1 MGRLF
6 EIGLELDKLFPVSD
20 EEVVDTETG
29 ELLDIS
35 YLGELQMEREQIITY
50 LLQEVKNLE
59 ADAEAYKKQ
68 KDHFAKRQKVAE
80 NRKEALKNYVASCLN
95 GDAFEAADKSV
106 KATFRKSESVVIIS
120 LDDIRDEYKTREIT
134 YKPDKKAIK
143 EAILRGYEV
152 KGAELVT
159 NQNIQI
165 K

>member
-6 EIGLELDKLFPVSD
+6 EIGIEIDKLFPISEDTVLD
-20 EEVVDTETG
+20 ETTG

-35 YLGELQMEREQIITY
+35 YLGQLQMERDQILTY
-50 LLQEVKNLE
+50 LLQEVKNLD
-59 ADAEAYKKQ
+59 ADVEAYKKQ
-68 KDHFAKRQKVAE
+68 KDHFTKLQKQAE

-120 LDDIRDEYKTREIT
+120 LDDISEKFKTKEIT

-143 EAILRGYEV
+143 EAIKAGDDVL
-152 KGAELVT
+152 GAELVV
-159 NQNIQI
+159 NQNMQV

>member
-6 EIGLELDKLFPVSD
+6 EIGLELEKLFPVN
-20 EEVVDTETG
+20 EEEAVDTETG
-29 ELLDIS
+29 EVIDIS
-35 YLGELQMEREQIITY
+35 YLEHLQMEREQILTY
-50 LLQEVKNLE
+50 LLQEVKNLD
-59 ADAEAYKKQ
+59 ADVEAYKKQ
-68 KDHFAKRQKVAE
+68 KDHFAKLQKRAE

-134 YKPDKKAIK
+134 YKPDKRAIK
-143 EAILRGYEV
+143 DAILRGYEV

-159 NQNIQI
+159 NQNMSV

>member
-35 YLGELQMEREQIITY
+35 YLGQLQMEREQIITY

-80 NRKEALKNYVASCLN
+80 NRKEALKNYIASCLN
-95 GDAFEAADKSV
+95 GSAFEAADKSV